1 MGRSLESRAS
11 EKKGCCGGGG
21 RFKID
26 LPGIGM
32 VTADDDADGESIAAS
47 QTKERVVREV
57 EGDGRVSCDCSDP
70 RRQLV
75 SLMQTSAVTSNV
87 IES

>member
-57 EGDGRVSCDCSDP
+57 EGDGRVSCDCFRPSAAVGELNANK
-70 RRQLV
+70 RRHFKRH
-75 SLMQTSAVTSNV
+75 
-87 IES
+87 